1 MKLSYLER
9 TELVKGNSIS
19 EHNKLKMMR
28 NSTSHIADLFISVS
42 HREQNLTNRLRTL
55 FNMDSRN
62 DTYLISLT
70 EIIF

>member
-19 EHNKLKMMR
+19 E
-28 NSTSHIADLFISVS
+28 

-70 EIIF
+70 EINF